1 MSKLTYHSGG
11 VGWQTRRDNGGLHPC
26 VSCLSALVA
35 ANAQTTSADRMV
47 AERMLRMGGSVIIE
61 GQRNPVS
68 DLSDL
73 PRTDFQVRGLN
84 FTGITQ

>member
-1 MSKLTYHSGG
+1 
-11 VGWQTRRDNGGLHPC
+11 
-26 VSCLSALVA
+26 
-35 ANAQTTSADRMV
+35 MV